1 MPKLLLAASVF
12 ISRDAEV
19 TFSTWYCCHQASP
32 VFLFTVVE
40 WQWKGIMPRIM
51 VSQRLTQNRWPK
63 LYEAQLMKNLVGYF
77 STNIELSLKRSVP
90 FISFKAGEHQIKKQ
104 SLSDPNAKIHT

>member
-1 MPKLLLAASVF
+1 
-12 ISRDAEV
+12 
-19 TFSTWYCCHQASP
+19 
-32 VFLFTVVE
+32 
-40 WQWKGIMPRIM
+40 
-51 VSQRLTQNRWPK
+51 
-63 LYEAQLMKNLVGYF
+63 MKNLVGYF